1 MDNMR
6 NVGATL
12 ADVSNALS
20 TLTEDQMTRELLRAN
35 AQRLNLGAVRLAVL
49 GNSNAGKSTL
59 INALLRTIAVPESG
73 NTASPI
79 PVWFAAGDE
88 LRYSVYTRAEDGER
102 CEHPD
107 TDTFIKQYCYNLMD
121 ITDDKRVR
129 FSDVLWASAEVQSS
143 YLKET
148 GFTLIDTLGINATEA
163 DTVKTIA
170 TIDAGMDIVM
180 FVTARVDLLDS
191 DLRFLR
197 EHVLGYGE
205 RVVPYPIKPSQLLLV
220 YNDKGMSGAT
230 LAHLQNSAEK
240 LLEGA
245 PREEIEAFKQNN
257 IIMLN
262 ALAARRVRC
271 GAYDYQRF
279 APAGT
284 LDMEMTGLA
293 QKTQSEQ
300 EAVANLSAQM
310 QQEARSFDWLEQRLS
325 GLVNQMMT
333 NVGGVVEQRMMQLEA
348 IMHAIRA
355 QANASISMLEKERAV
370 VQQKING
377 IAAINKTFM
386 KANAEIPPVFDE
398 QRAAMRSA
406 IKKTLETNRDAAL
419 KSLVGSVYAM
429 TKPPE
434 FITAETMKEFR
445 HATGLEKEKI
455 LEGWIRYILENSFI
469 PEASKQF
476 KKLLLETNVQEG
488 NPDFTVQDTV
498 RYQVEAARRLSMNQ
512 SVRMKNFCENVR
524 AQGAGDIGM
533 SVPTDDT
540 IEAWFVGM
548 ASEMETAILEAI
560 AKLQHEAY
568 KKLNTQ
574 MTEITKAIRVKGIL
588 NRIMQFFGSVN
599 QFWLAIRNNAIVP
612 AAGMVC
618 FEWFNTS
625 PSSTGTNMYGG
636 IDEAY
641 ERVQKKVVS
650 SLNRQTAQVDAYL
663 SKLQIELQNRQ
674 QDVDQASVVSNEMV
688 KQLDNQQ
695 DKLNKLRRQM
705 ENSLHL

>member
-1 MDNMR
+1 MYDMR
-6 NVGATL
+6 NIGTTL
-12 ADVSNALS
+12 AEVSNALS

-35 AQRLNLGAVRLAVL
+35 AQRLNLGAIRLAVL

-79 PVWFAAGDE
+79 PVWFAAGEDE
-88 LRYSVYTRAEDGER
+88 LRYSVYTRAEDGDR
-102 CEHPD
+102 CVHPD

-129 FSDVLWASAEVQSS
+129 FSDVLWASARVQSS

-148 GFTLIDTLGINATEA
+148 GFTLIDTLGINATAA

-170 TIDAGMDIVM
+170 TIDTGIDIVI
-180 FVTARVDLLDS
+180 FVTARVDLLQS

-205 RVVPYPIKPSQLLLV
+205 RVVPYPVKPSQLLLV

-240 LLEGA
+240 LLKGA
-245 PREEIEAFKQNN
+245 PHEEIETFKQNN

-293 QKTQSEQ
+293 QKTQSER
-300 EAVANLSAQM
+300 EAVANPSTQM
-310 QQEARSFDWLEQRLS
+310 QQEARRFDLLEQRLS
-325 GLVNQMMT
+325 ELVEQMMT
-333 NVGGVVEQRMMQLEA
+333 NADGVVEQRVMQLEA
-348 IMHAIRA
+348 VMRAIRA
-355 QANASISMLEKERAV
+355 QTNASISMREKERAV

-377 IAAINKTFM
+377 IAAVNKTFI
-386 KANAEIPPVFDE
+386 KANAEIASVFDE

-406 IKKTLETNRDAAL
+406 IRKTLETKRDTEL
-419 KSLVGSVYAM
+419 KSLVGSLYTM

-434 FITAETMKEFR
+434 FITVVTMNNFR

-455 LEGWIRYILENSFI
+455 LEGWIRYVLENRFI
-469 PEASKQF
+469 PEASRQF

-488 NPDFTVQDTV
+488 DPHFTIRDTV
-498 RYQVEAARRLSMNQ
+498 HFQVEEARRLAMSQ
-512 SVRMKNFCENVR
+512 SVRMKNFCENIR
-524 AQGAGDIGM
+524 AQGADDIGM

-540 IEAWFVGM
+540 IEAWFVSM

-568 KKLNTQ
+568 RELNSQ
-574 MTEITKAIRVKGIL
+574 MSKITRTIRVKGVL
-588 NRIMQFFGSVN
+588 NRIMQFFGNVN
-599 QFWLAIRNNAIVP
+599 QFWLAVRNNAVVP
-612 AAGMVC
+612 AAGMIC
-618 FEWFNTS
+618 FEWFNTT
-625 PSSTGTNMYGG
+625 PSSADANMYGG

-641 ERVQKKVVS
+641 KRVQEKVVS
-650 SLNRQTAQVDAYL
+650 SLNRQTVQVDAYL
-663 SKLQIELQNRQ
+663 SKLQIDLESRQ
-674 QDVDQASVVSNEMV
+674 QDVKQASAISDETV
-688 KQLDNQQ
+688 KQLDRQQ
-695 DKLNKLRRQM
+695 EKLNELRR
-705 ENSLHL
+705 

>member
-1 MDNMR
+1 MANMR
-6 NVGATL
+6 NIGVAL
-12 ADVSNALS
+12 AEVSTALGR
-20 TLTEDQMTRELLRAN
+20 LTEDQMTRELLNAN

-59 INALLRTIAVPESG
+59 INALLRTIVVPESG

-88 LRYSVYTRAEDGER
+88 LRYSVYSRSEEGER
-102 CEHPD
+102 CDHPD

-129 FSDVLWASAEVQSS
+129 FSDVLWASAEVRSS

-170 TIDAGMDIVM
+170 TIDAGIDIVM

-205 RVVPYPIKPSQLLLV
+205 RVVPYPIRPSQLLLV
-220 YNDKGMSGAT
+220 YNDKGMAGAT

-271 GAYDYQRF
+271 GAYNYQRF

-284 LDMEMTGLA
+284 LDMEMNGLA

-300 EAVANLSAQM
+300 EAVANPSAQM
-310 QQEARSFDWLEQRLS
+310 QQEAIRFDLLEKRLS
-325 GLVNQMMT
+325 ALVKEMMT
-333 NVGGVVEQRMMQLEA
+333 EADGVVEQRIIQLEE
-348 IMHAIRA
+348 IMKTIRV
-355 QANASISMLEKERAV
+355 QANISISVSEKERAAI
-370 VQQKING
+370 QQKING
-377 IAAINKTFM
+377 ITSVNETFK
-386 KANAEIPPVFDE
+386 KANDDIPAVFDD
-398 QRAAMRSA
+398 QRAGMRSA
-406 IKKTLETNRDAAL
+406 IKKTLEANRDAAL
-419 KSLVGSVYAM
+419 NALLGSVYGM
-429 TKPPE
+429 TTPPE
-434 FITAETMKEFR
+434 FITTETMNDFR
-445 HATGLEKEKI
+445 QATGLEKEKI
-455 LEGWIRYILENSFI
+455 LEGWIRRILENSFI

-476 KKLLLETNVQEG
+476 KKLLLEANVQEG
-488 NPDFTVQDTV
+488 NPNFTVKDTV
-498 RYQVEAARRLSMNQ
+498 RYQVEAARRLSLDQ
-512 SVRMKNFCENVR
+512 SVRMKNFCER
-524 AQGAGDIGM
+524 IREKGADDIGM

-540 IEAWFVGM
+540 IEAWFASM

-574 MTEITKAIRVKGIL
+574 MPQITKAIRVKGIL
-588 NRIMQFFGSVN
+588 NKIMQFFGSVK
-599 QFWLAIRNNAIVP
+599 QFWLVVRNNAMIP

-618 FEWFNTS
+618 FEWFNTN
-625 PSSTGTNMYGG
+625 PTGAEANMYSG

-641 ERVQKKVVS
+641 RRVQNQVVS

-663 SKLQIELQNRQ
+663 RKLETELEDRQ
-674 QDVDQASVVSNEMV
+674 RDVDQASVASNV
-688 KQLDNQQ
+688 LISQLDAQQ
-695 DKLNKLRRQM
+695 EKLNKLRQQM
-705 ENSLHL
+705 ENSRDI

>member
-1 MDNMR
+1 MYDMR
-6 NVGATL
+6 NIGTTL
-12 ADVSNALS
+12 AEVSNALS
-20 TLTEDQMTRELLRAN
+20 TLTEDPMTRELLRAN
-35 AQRLNLGAVRLAVL
+35 AQRLNLGAIRLAVL

-79 PVWFAAGDE
+79 PVWFAAGEDE
-88 LRYSVYTRAEDGER
+88 LRYSVYTRAEDGDR
-102 CEHPD
+102 CVHPD

-129 FSDVLWASAEVQSS
+129 FSDVLWASARVQSS

-148 GFTLIDTLGINATEA
+148 GFTLIDTLGINATAA

-170 TIDAGMDIVM
+170 TIDTGIDIVI
-180 FVTARVDLLDS
+180 FVTARVDLLQS

-205 RVVPYPIKPSQLLLV
+205 RVVPYPVKPSQLLLV

-240 LLEGA
+240 LLKGA
-245 PREEIEAFKQNN
+245 PHEEIETFKQNN

-293 QKTQSEQ
+293 QKTQSER
-300 EAVANLSAQM
+300 EAVANPSTQM
-310 QQEARSFDWLEQRLS
+310 QQEARRFDLLEQRLS
-325 GLVNQMMT
+325 ELVEQMMT
-333 NVGGVVEQRMMQLEA
+333 NADGVVEQRVMQLEA
-348 IMHAIRA
+348 VMRAIRA
-355 QANASISMLEKERAV
+355 QTNASISMREKERAV

-377 IAAINKTFM
+377 IAAVNKTFI
-386 KANAEIPPVFDE
+386 KANAEIASVFDE

-406 IKKTLETNRDAAL
+406 IRKTLETKRDTEL
-419 KSLVGSVYAM
+419 KSLVGSLYTM

-434 FITAETMKEFR
+434 FITVVTMNNFR

-455 LEGWIRYILENSFI
+455 LEGWIRYVLENRFI
-469 PEASKQF
+469 PEASRQF

-488 NPDFTVQDTV
+488 DPHFTIRDTV
-498 RYQVEAARRLSMNQ
+498 HFQVEEARRLAMSQ
-512 SVRMKNFCENVR
+512 SVRMKNFCENIR
-524 AQGAGDIGM
+524 AQGADDIGM

-540 IEAWFVGM
+540 IEAWFVSM
-548 ASEMETAILEAI
+548 ASEMETGILEAI

-568 KKLNTQ
+568 RELNSQ
-574 MTEITKAIRVKGIL
+574 MSKITRTIRVKGVL

-599 QFWLAIRNNAIVP
+599 QFWLAVRNNAIVP
-612 AAGMVC
+612 AAGMIC
-618 FEWFNTS
+618 FEWFNTT
-625 PSSTGTNMYGG
+625 PSSADANMYGG

-641 ERVQKKVVS
+641 KRVQEKVVS
-650 SLNRQTAQVDAYL
+650 SLNRQTVQVDAYL
-663 SKLQIELQNRQ
+663 SKLQIDLESRQ
-674 QDVDQASVVSNEMV
+674 QDAKQASAISDETV
-688 KQLDNQQ
+688 KQLDRQQ
-695 DKLNKLRRQM
+695 EKLNELRR
-705 ENSLHL
+705 

>member
-1 MDNMR
+1 MYDMR
-6 NVGATL
+6 NIGTTL
-12 ADVSNALS
+12 AEVSNALS
-20 TLTEDQMTRELLRAN
+20 TLTEDPMTRELLRAN
-35 AQRLNLGAVRLAVL
+35 AQRLNLGAIRLAVL

-79 PVWFAAGDE
+79 PVWFAAGEDE
-88 LRYSVYTRAEDGER
+88 LRYSVYTRAEDGDR
-102 CEHPD
+102 CVHPD

-129 FSDVLWASAEVQSS
+129 FSDVLWASARVQSS

-148 GFTLIDTLGINATEA
+148 GFTLIDTLGINATAA

-170 TIDAGMDIVM
+170 TIDTGIDIVI
-180 FVTARVDLLDS
+180 FVTARVDLLQS

-205 RVVPYPIKPSQLLLV
+205 RVVPYPVKPSQLLLV

-240 LLEGA
+240 LLKGA
-245 PREEIEAFKQNN
+245 PHEEIETFKQNN

-293 QKTQSEQ
+293 QKTQSER
-300 EAVANLSAQM
+300 EAVANPSTQM
-310 QQEARSFDWLEQRLS
+310 QQEARRFDLLEQRLS
-325 GLVNQMMT
+325 ELVEQMMT
-333 NVGGVVEQRMMQLEA
+333 NADGVVEQRVMQLEA
-348 IMHAIRA
+348 VMRAIRA
-355 QANASISMLEKERAV
+355 QTNASISMREKERAV

-377 IAAINKTFM
+377 IAAVNKTFI
-386 KANAEIPPVFDE
+386 KANAEIASVFDE

-406 IKKTLETNRDAAL
+406 IRKTLETKRDTEL
-419 KSLVGSVYAM
+419 KSLVGSLYTM

-434 FITAETMKEFR
+434 FITVVTMNNFR

-455 LEGWIRYILENSFI
+455 LEGWIRYVLENRFI
-469 PEASKQF
+469 PEASRQF

-488 NPDFTVQDTV
+488 DPHFTIRDTV
-498 RYQVEAARRLSMNQ
+498 HFQVEEARRLAMSQ
-512 SVRMKNFCENVR
+512 SVRMKNFCENIR
-524 AQGAGDIGM
+524 AQGADDIGM

-540 IEAWFVGM
+540 IEAWFVSM
-548 ASEMETAILEAI
+548 ASEMETGILEAI

-568 KKLNTQ
+568 RELNSQ
-574 MTEITKAIRVKGIL
+574 MSKITRTIRVKGVL

-599 QFWLAIRNNAIVP
+599 QFWLAVRNNAIVP
-612 AAGMVC
+612 AAGMIC
-618 FEWFNTS
+618 FEWFNTT
-625 PSSTGTNMYGG
+625 PSSADANMYGG

-641 ERVQKKVVS
+641 KRVQEKVVS
-650 SLNRQTAQVDAYL
+650 SLNRQTVQVDAYL
-663 SKLQIELQNRQ
+663 SKLQIDLESHQ
-674 QDVDQASVVSNEMV
+674 QDAKQASAISDETV
-688 KQLDNQQ
+688 KQLDRQQ
-695 DKLNKLRRQM
+695 EKLNELRR
-705 ENSLHL
+705 

>member
-1 MDNMR
+1 MYDMR
-6 NVGATL
+6 NIGTTL
-12 ADVSNALS
+12 AEVSNALS
-20 TLTEDQMTRELLRAN
+20 TLTEDPMTRELLRAN
-35 AQRLNLGAVRLAVL
+35 AQRLNLGAIRLAVL

-79 PVWFAAGDE
+79 PVWFAAGEDE
-88 LRYSVYTRAEDGER
+88 LRYSVYTRAEDGDR
-102 CEHPD
+102 CVHPD

-129 FSDVLWASAEVQSS
+129 FSDVLWASARVQSS

-148 GFTLIDTLGINATEA
+148 GFTLIDTLGINATAA

-170 TIDAGMDIVM
+170 TIDTGIDIVI
-180 FVTARVDLLDS
+180 FVTARVDLLQS

-205 RVVPYPIKPSQLLLV
+205 RVVPYPVKPSQLLLV

-240 LLEGA
+240 LLKGA
-245 PREEIEAFKQNN
+245 PHEEIETFKQNN

-293 QKTQSEQ
+293 QKTQSER
-300 EAVANLSAQM
+300 EAVANPSTQM
-310 QQEARSFDWLEQRLS
+310 QQEARRFDLLEQRLS
-325 GLVNQMMT
+325 ELVEQMMT
-333 NVGGVVEQRMMQLEA
+333 NADGVVEQRVMQLEA
-348 IMHAIRA
+348 VMRAIRA
-355 QANASISMLEKERAV
+355 QTNASISMREKERAV

-377 IAAINKTFM
+377 IAAVNKTFI
-386 KANAEIPPVFDE
+386 KANAEIASVFDE

-406 IKKTLETNRDAAL
+406 IRKTLETKRDTEL
-419 KSLVGSVYAM
+419 KSLVGSLYTM

-434 FITAETMKEFR
+434 FITVVTMNNFR

-455 LEGWIRYILENSFI
+455 LEGWIRYVLENRFI
-469 PEASKQF
+469 PEASRQF

-488 NPDFTVQDTV
+488 DPHFTIRDTV
-498 RYQVEAARRLSMNQ
+498 HFQVEEARRLAMSQ
-512 SVRMKNFCENVR
+512 SVRMKNFCENIR
-524 AQGAGDIGM
+524 PQGADDIGM

-540 IEAWFVGM
+540 IEAWFVSM
-548 ASEMETAILEAI
+548 ASEMETGILEAI

-568 KKLNTQ
+568 RELNSQ
-574 MTEITKAIRVKGIL
+574 MSKITRTIRVKGVL

-599 QFWLAIRNNAIVP
+599 QFWLAVRNNAIVP
-612 AAGMVC
+612 AAGMIC
-618 FEWFNTS
+618 FEWFNTT
-625 PSSTGTNMYGG
+625 PSSADANMYGG

-641 ERVQKKVVS
+641 KRVQEKVVS
-650 SLNRQTAQVDAYL
+650 SLNRQTVQVDAYL
-663 SKLQIELQNRQ
+663 SKLQIDLESRQ
-674 QDVDQASVVSNEMV
+674 QDAKQASAISDETV
-688 KQLDNQQ
+688 KQLDRQQ
-695 DKLNKLRRQM
+695 EKLNELRR
-705 ENSLHL
+705 

>member
-1 MDNMR
+1 MYDMR
-6 NVGATL
+6 NIGTTL
-12 ADVSNALS
+12 AEVSNALS

-35 AQRLNLGAVRLAVL
+35 AQRLNLGAIRLAVL

-79 PVWFAAGDE
+79 PVWFAAGEDE
-88 LRYSVYTRAEDGER
+88 LRYSVYTRAEDGDR
-102 CEHPD
+102 CVHPD

-129 FSDVLWASAEVQSS
+129 FSDVLWASARVQSS

-148 GFTLIDTLGINATEA
+148 GFTLIDTLGINATAA

-170 TIDAGMDIVM
+170 TIDTGIDIVI
-180 FVTARVDLLDS
+180 FVTARVDLLQS

-205 RVVPYPIKPSQLLLV
+205 RVVPYPVKPSQLLLV

-240 LLEGA
+240 LLKGA
-245 PREEIEAFKQNN
+245 PHEEIETFKQNN

-293 QKTQSEQ
+293 QKTQSER
-300 EAVANLSAQM
+300 EAVANPSTQM
-310 QQEARSFDWLEQRLS
+310 QQEACRFDLLEQRLS
-325 GLVNQMMT
+325 ELVEQMMT
-333 NVGGVVEQRMMQLEA
+333 NADGVVEQRVMQLEA
-348 IMHAIRA
+348 VMRAIRA
-355 QANASISMLEKERAV
+355 QTNASISMREKERAV

-377 IAAINKTFM
+377 IAAVNKTFI
-386 KANAEIPPVFDE
+386 KANAEIASVFDE

-406 IKKTLETNRDAAL
+406 IRKTLETKRDTEL
-419 KSLVGSVYAM
+419 KSLVGSLYTM

-434 FITAETMKEFR
+434 FITVVTMNNFR

-455 LEGWIRYILENSFI
+455 LEGWIRYVLENRFI
-469 PEASKQF
+469 PEASRQF

-488 NPDFTVQDTV
+488 DPHFTIRDTV
-498 RYQVEAARRLSMNQ
+498 HFQVEEARRLAMSQ
-512 SVRMKNFCENVR
+512 SVRMKNFCENIR
-524 AQGAGDIGM
+524 AQGADDIGM

-540 IEAWFVGM
+540 IEAWFVSM

-568 KKLNTQ
+568 RELNSQ
-574 MTEITKAIRVKGIL
+574 MSKITRTIRVKGVL
-588 NRIMQFFGSVN
+588 NRIMQFFGNVN
-599 QFWLAIRNNAIVP
+599 QFWLAVRNNAVVP
-612 AAGMVC
+612 AAGMIC
-618 FEWFNTS
+618 FEWFNTT
-625 PSSTGTNMYGG
+625 PSSADANMYGG

-641 ERVQKKVVS
+641 KRVQEKVVS
-650 SLNRQTAQVDAYL
+650 SLNRQTVQVDAYL
-663 SKLQIELQNRQ
+663 SKLQIDLESRQ
-674 QDVDQASVVSNEMV
+674 QDVKQASAISDETV
-688 KQLDNQQ
+688 KQLDRQQ
-695 DKLNKLRRQM
+695 EKLNELRR
-705 ENSLHL
+705 